1 MPNHPSSRP
10 FPPGKSRLVSFLL
23 FAMLLFVVSTSSAA
37 GESVSGDGE
46 EEKAIRKAIQAYLHG
61 TSFNDTE
68 LIQSAFY
75 DDARLFLSHPEREIY
90 ILPIGGY
97 LEFFADKEKGKANG
111 REGEILAVDRSGDI
125 ATAKAEIRIPAR
137 GARYVDLFLLKKIS
151 GEWKIISKAAT
162 QTD

>member
-1 MPNHPSSRP
+1 MSYHLTSRRSSI
-10 FPPGKSRLVSFLL
+10 GKLRLAKLL
-23 FAMLLFVVSTSSAA
+23 LIATLVFAFGTSVAG
-37 GESVSGDGE
+37 GESTTGDE
-46 EEKAIRKAIQAYLHG
+46 EEKAIRNAITAYLHG

-75 DDARLFLSHPEREIY
+75 EDALLFLSHPEREIY